1 MYSQLQNILPDS
13 VLGDISDWDH
23 FLKLDLS
30 RADLPFKT
38 PDEFVL
44 NADYHRLVVS
54 SKLPRPSKFIEQT
67 IAFCKSFCGILLSHD
82 IIKSDLVRGLA
93 SFDSAV
99 ILDGTEEHYTSAIE
113 YLSSHFLVKGRI
125 TVSDKAN
132 AVSQYRA
139 FVTKLRSMRVVD
151 TADWFHFLASHYELQ
166 NRRELHQL
174 FRYASLSLPP
184 LFSCPEPF
192 VVPIP
197 ELESDKGTF
206 QSCVHSLQM
215 SYSSVPNVSS
225 LYRDTRS
232 VSRVF
237 RLLGRGHDLTR
248 DKKFS
253 IWNFL
258 KGGATRRQ
266 NLLNRLESSYRVAVA
281 RPETLCLPTE
291 SDPDCRSGSTSSTGS
306 LSPRS
311 FLGKATLAVPRCEV
325 VASATKGP
333 KEKVP
338 KGKKN

>member
-1 MYSQLQNILPDS
+1 MYSQLQNILLDN

-23 FLKLDLS
+23 YLKLDS
-30 RADLPFKT
+30 TRTDLPFKT
-38 PDEFVL
+38 PDEFIL

-54 SKLPRPSKFIEQT
+54 SKLPRPSKFVEQT
-67 IAFCKSFCGILLSHD
+67 ITFCKSFCGILLSQD
-82 IIKSDLVRGLA
+82 IIKFDLVRGLS

-113 YLSSHFLVKGRI
+113 YLSSHFLVKGWI
-125 TVSDKAN
+125 TVSDKAI

-139 FVTKLRSMRVVD
+139 FVTKLRAMGVVH
-151 TADWFHFLASHYELQ
+151 TADWFHFLAGHYELQ
-166 NRRELHQL
+166 SRRELHQL
-174 FRYASLSLPP
+174 FRYASLSFPPPQLRLPE
-184 LFSCPEPF
+184 FF

-215 SYSSVPNVSS
+215 SYSAVPNVSS

-237 RLLGRGHDLTR
+237 RLLERGQDLIR

-258 KGGATRRQ
+258 KGSASRR
-266 NLLNRLESSYRVAVA
+266 
-281 RPETLCLPTE
+281 
-291 SDPDCRSGSTSSTGS
+291 
-306 LSPRS
+306 
-311 FLGKATLAVPRCEV
+311 
-325 VASATKGP
+325 
-333 KEKVP
+333 
-338 KGKKN
+338 